1 MVTTLSSLDFP
12 QIDKAMR
19 RSTGLHIDIQHEEK
33 KEKKRKAMREAS
45 QVNYKLN

>member
-19 RSTGLHIDIQHEEK
+19 RSVISHRVAYSIKHEEK
-33 KEKKRKAMREAS
+33 KEKNRKAM
-45 QVNYKLN
+45 